1 MHLAILLL
9 CCTGV
14 WSSRVFG
21 KMVGIVIWALIG
33 IIEIWVVF
41 SGRLSGI
48 EAVGILLLAL
58 FCDLSF
64 LIFASGKELGKK
76 QMAVRFCIH
85 IPLEV
90 AIVLFF
96 ASKWDWV
103 NIDKPLEVAVFVL
116 LILGVYAAVLA
127 VAYYQDKKTADKLND
142 SLRKRYHS

>member
-1 MHLAILLL
+1 MPIKDLLKTMFHSFFVIT
-9 CCTGV
+9 TGV
-14 WSSRVFG
+14 TMAMYISCRLLYPDTVLS
-21 KMVGIVIWALIG
+21 VGDIG
-33 IIEIWVVF
+33 
-41 SGRLSGI
+41 
-48 EAVGILLLAL
+48 GILLLAL

-142 SLRKRYHS
+142 SLRKRDHS

>member
-1 MHLAILLL
+1 MPIKELLKTMFHSFFVIT
-9 CCTGV
+9 TGV
-14 WSSRVFG
+14 TMAMYISCRLLYPDTVLS
-21 KMVGIVIWALIG
+21 VGDIG
-33 IIEIWVVF
+33 
-41 SGRLSGI
+41 
-48 EAVGILLLAL
+48 GILLLAL

-103 NIDKPLEVAVFVL
+103 NIDKDVYKRQILNGIVCFVNSIVYFRKKEV
-116 LILGVYAAVLA
+116 
-127 VAYYQDKKTADKLND
+127 
-142 SLRKRYHS
+142 

>member
-1 MHLAILLL
+1 MPIKDLLKTMFHSFFVIT
-9 CCTGV
+9 TGV
-14 WSSRVFG
+14 TMAMYISCRLLYPDTVLS
-21 KMVGIVIWALIG
+21 VGDIG
-33 IIEIWVVF
+33 
-41 SGRLSGI
+41 
-48 EAVGILLLAL
+48 
-58 FCDLSF
+58 SF

-142 SLRKRYHS
+142 SLRKKYHS